1 MTRIMGLDLGSK
13 TIGVAITDPLNMM
26 AQPLETIHRTSLVKD
41 LERLKTIICEY
52 DIGEIVL
59 GNPINMSGTS
69 SENSKSVLLFK
80 DKLTAEIN
88 LPVVSWDER
97 LSTQAMQRMLI
108 DADVSRQ
115 KRKKVI
121 DKLAAVFILQ
131 GYLDYKKMGRK

>member
-1 MTRIMGLDLGSK
+1 MGLDLGSK